1 MNDEQ
6 TIEEAIKRLE
16 RHNERDAAVAR
27 NLRKVLDGLECNE
40 DRDGMMTVLGFMAI
54 PAGISEAY
62 EQKYAKDKQKKA
74 QRRMKRTLGDE
85 GFDDPMESARWIE
98 RSMVPHPM
106 RMDDLTT
113 VLGLNDELGAGN
125 CACCQP
131 G

>member
-1 MNDEQ
+1 MNHEQ
-6 TIEEAIKRLE
+6 TVEQAIRRLDS
-16 RHNERDAAVAR
+16 HHERDAAVAR

-54 PAGISEAY
+54 PAGISEVY

-74 QRRMKRTLGDE
+74 QRRMKRTLGSD
-85 GFDDPMESARWIE
+85 GFDDLMESARWIE
-98 RSMVPHPM
+98 RSMVPHPT

-113 VLGLNDELGAGN
+113 VLGLTDELGGGN